1 MLFVAVDRHHHS
13 FIITTSRVLPSSGSV
28 TSSMRLL
35 QLLPLAPVLQPPL
48 RLVTA
53 VAKALPDLSSEDNLA
68 VSAPTAA
75 RLLIFGES
83 AEEIIRRYQASQ
95 AQTPAPPIVLQRQ
108 VILAGLVCFVVLR
121 RLATSGAPRLFA
133 LHVGCMAP
141 MLPLGTAAVST
152 IRQRKRPPAVPIREP
167 GGRKK
172 RAEWLVIRHFFSSA
186 AALYAAAVGLGAIY
200 LQKEALGRPHLQTP
214 QCACRPRALSLHR
227 PRCGATHRCSLPCR
241 MRGPTTL
248 RTPRCRP
255 PARARHG
262 ARPRP
267 RTRRRAPETPPAM
280 LRACK
285 HTTPSRGARSAFAG
299 VLAFGVWLA
308 AYLSAQPHV
317 WRDQIRARRFSLL
330 RNKVCAPAHPRRLCA
345 HPRRRTARSGHA
357 RHLPPTRHGPP
368 LARDTIPPA
377 PALALRAL
385 CGRRRAPGR
394 RARARA
400 LAAVAVGR

>member
-1 MLFVAVDRHHHS
+1 
-13 FIITTSRVLPSSGSV
+13 
-28 TSSMRLL
+28 
-35 QLLPLAPVLQPPL
+35 
-48 RLVTA
+48 
-53 VAKALPDLSSEDNLA
+53 
-68 VSAPTAA
+68 
-75 RLLIFGES
+75 
-83 AEEIIRRYQASQ
+83 
-95 AQTPAPPIVLQRQ
+95 VLQRQ

-214 QCACRPRALSLHR
+214 H
-227 PRCGATHRCSLPCR
+227 
-241 MRGPTTL
+241 
-248 RTPRCRP
+248 
-255 PARARHG
+255 
-262 ARPRP
+262 
-267 RTRRRAPETPPAM
+267 
-280 LRACK
+280 
-285 HTTPSRGARSAFAG
+285 AFAG

-330 RNKVCAPAHPRRLCA
+330 RNKRWLWGDKMHRDL
-345 HPRRRTARSGHA
+345 GK
-357 RHLPPTRHGPP
+357 
-368 LARDTIPPA
+368 LAFALSLVAIATGMLGWK
-377 PALALRAL
+377 ALAPCTSRACSVAVAAIGAAIADGEIAL
-385 CGRRRAPGR
+385 LVGAQQLQM
-394 RARARA
+394 A
-400 LAAVAVGR
+400 LAAFARSRGGANDDAAS